1 MARNGS
7 KRFSNIRKGREIDRE
22 RERQAHTVRHVYAY
36 AHVSR
41 ERQKE

>member
-1 MARNGS
+1 M
-7 KRFSNIRKGREIDRE
+7 NIPITGKEEREIE
-22 RERQAHTVRHVYAY
+22 RERDTQAHTVRHVYAY